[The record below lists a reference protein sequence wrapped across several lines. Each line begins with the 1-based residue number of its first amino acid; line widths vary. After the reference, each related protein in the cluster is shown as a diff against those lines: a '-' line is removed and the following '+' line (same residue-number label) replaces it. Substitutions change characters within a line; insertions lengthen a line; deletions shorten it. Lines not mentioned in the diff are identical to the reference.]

1 MSISMSM
8 LSVGAVMAMLTL
20 VFTQL
25 IANKFRSKIR
35 SQTKKVRIFS
45 LNSMLYVLMFV
56 GILTIPVLIT
66 LLTPDITWT
75 YIFVAIYALLV
86 GILHCST
93 FYKLVKW
100 AEKAVD
106 IMPDLLFAMILTI
119 LGTVTFLAA
128 LSFLP
133 GNQILEPSSYY
144 FVLLPFML
152 PMFILKTVFLLG
164 KVPELDYPRYKISAG
179 DKRVSPEERRN
190 ARPIDVKLMFP
201 MSSQN
206 ETLTPI
212 PCKLLSDIEFGIN
225 AFQLVRRH
233 NGKPELQNIDIYDT
247 QGNEYEYLFYRKP
260 KWMGVKRFIDPN
272 INIVKNRISARDVI
286 IVQRH
291 PAGDIKT

>member
-1 MSISMSM
+1 MPLPSM
-8 LSVGAVMAMLTL
+8 LSVGAVTAMLTL

-66 LLTPDITWT
+66 LLSKDVVLT
-75 YIFVAIYALLV
+75 YIFIAIYALLM
-86 GILHCST
+86 GLLHSSL

-106 IMPDLLFAMILTI
+106 IMPDLLFAMIVTI

-128 LSFLP
+128 LSFLS
-133 GNQILEPSSYY
+133 GDDTAEYLSSYY
-144 FVLLPFML
+144 FVLLPFIL

-164 KVPELDYPRYKISAG
+164 KVPQLDYPRYKISAG

-190 ARPIDVKLMFP
+190 ARPIDVKIMFP
-201 MSSQN
+201 MSNQN
-206 ETLTPI
+206 ETITPI

-233 NGKPELQNIDIYDT
+233 NGKPELQNIDIHDT

-272 INIVKNRISARDVI
+272 INIVKNRISAKDI
-286 IVQRH
+286 IIAQRH
-291 PAGDIKT
+291 SQEI